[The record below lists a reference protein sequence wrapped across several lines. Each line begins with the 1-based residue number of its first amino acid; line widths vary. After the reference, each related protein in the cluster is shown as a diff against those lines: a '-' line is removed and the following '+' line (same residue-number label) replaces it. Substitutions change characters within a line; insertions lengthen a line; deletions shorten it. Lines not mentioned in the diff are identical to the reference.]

1 MCLNGVALI
10 MTDNINADEDA
21 LWQRLTAQLKPLA
34 KKPYVPYAPPTK
46 IVIKRHSLPDSPL
59 AVPQKPASHWHNL
72 HRREQ
77 KRLSR
82 GSQTPQA
89 ILDLHGHT
97 LAAAHTQLQAFVRQ
111 AVQAQHRLVLVI
123 TGKGNVGDGGGV
135 LRRALPLWLHDAAL
149 SPFIIGFRAASGK
162 HGGNG
167 AFYVVLRT
175 KG

>member
-1 MCLNGVALI
+1 
-10 MTDNINADEDA
+10 MTDTTHDDI
-21 LWQRLTAQLKPLA
+21 WQRLAAQLKPLA
-34 KKPYVPYAPPTK
+34 KKHYAPYVPPTK
-46 IVIKRHSLPDSPL
+46 ITIKRQALAEQPL

-77 KRLSR
+77 KRLGR

-89 ILDLHGHT
+89 TLDLHGQT
-97 LAAAHTQLQAFVRQ
+97 LAAAQTQLQAFVRQ

-123 TGKGNVGDGGGV
+123 TGKGNVTDGGV
-135 LRRALPLWLHDAAL
+135 LRRALPLWLHDAGL
-149 SPFIIGFRAASGK
+149 SPFIIGFRAASGN
-162 HGGNG
+162 HGGTG